1 MGYSQNIGDSR
12 VIESRESAD
21 GVTIRRRRETPD
33 GKRFTTYERIERP
46 NLVVIKKDGKREL
59 FDRSKL
65 SAAIHRSVGKFFES
79 EMEVE
84 SIISGI
90 EDAVYDIG
98 DTEVAST
105 QVGDIVMDQLAQH
118 NEVAY
123 VRFASVYRDF
133 KTLDDFAEILQQ
145 QREKAEKAKKE
156 T

>member
-84 SIISGI
+84 SIISSI

-145 QREKAEKAKKE
+145 QREKAEKAKKGN
-156 T
+156 